1 MKILLC
7 LYHAKIPLVV
17 ILSFSELPHQHLL
30 ALFPSPFPV
39 KVPAWAQLSSLPLT
53 AYLGFPLFH
62 VHVLDSAAESFS
74 CARNLF
80 RTSLHA
86 KYLSQVAAAWVAFWP
101 SIFEHFSIFVLLCFF
116 NCKMLKGWFL
126 LDVSKLLIFDSDT
139 WRCTIWLSAVVL
151 L

>member
-7 LYHAKIPLVV
+7 LYHAKIPLV
-17 ILSFSELPHQHLL
+17 LSFFFREPPHQHLL
-30 ALFPSPFPV
+30 ALFPSPFTV
-39 KVPAWAQLSSLPLT
+39 MFLLELSWALYHWLLT
-53 AYLGFPLFH
+53 SVSLFH
-62 VHVLDSAAESFS
+62 VHALDL
-74 CARNLF
+74 CCWILLLARNLF
-80 RTSLHA
+80 RTSLHS